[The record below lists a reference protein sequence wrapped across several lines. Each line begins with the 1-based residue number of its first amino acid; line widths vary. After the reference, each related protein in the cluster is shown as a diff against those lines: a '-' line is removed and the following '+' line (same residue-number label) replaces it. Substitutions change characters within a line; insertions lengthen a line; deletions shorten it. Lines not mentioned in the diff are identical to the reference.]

1 MLLFVCATFLHDV
14 RELLIGAYG
23 GDMIQVGTGLFWIC
37 NYGHLTG
44 GFVARVKP
52 FHNFVQ
58 SQEHEISLTVTVG
71 TKLRVAKVV

>member
-1 MLLFVCATFLHDV
+1 
-14 RELLIGAYG
+14 
-23 GDMIQVGTGLFWIC
+23 MIQVGTGLFWIC

-44 GFVARVKP
+44 GFVAHVKP

-71 TKLRVAKVV
+71 TKLRVAEVV